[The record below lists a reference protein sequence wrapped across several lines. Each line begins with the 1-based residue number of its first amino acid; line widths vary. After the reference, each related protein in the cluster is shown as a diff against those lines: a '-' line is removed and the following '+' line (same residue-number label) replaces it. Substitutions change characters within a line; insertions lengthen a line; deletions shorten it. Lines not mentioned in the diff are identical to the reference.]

1 MSYCSEDLGQTHRVE
16 KQSSVLQGTVN
27 NHFVALKVKGK
38 DRKEEGEEKQR
49 EKKKKDEIN

>member
-1 MSYCSEDLGQTHRVE
+1 MSYCSEDLGRTHRVE